1 MDILLQMKAFVAA
14 DELYSYGKHV
24 RGQNGGSLSLRQL
37 ATTSQRSNV
46 PSYDAFV
53 QYYGTESWA
62 DDIIRKALDRTQAGW
77 TDEQRHIV
85 AVKSSQVL
93 VTYFGAM
100 QNAYEAVSSCSTTQ
114 QLRSS
119 ASTESWDKVAAMVI
133 GHLEGTKTNGT
144 VEGYMMYDLS
154 QQYCLE
160 FGTCHNDPTNVV
172 TNEDLVSLLYTGRGA
187 ALESSCRALR
197 KAADEISSLLLIPII
212 QGALSTSMALS
223 NGDDPGLRAESF
235 VYSRALLPLLRDRTA
250 AGALDT
256 YLGNPGPQNT
266 KHTATEIFGALATAY
281 PDMEVDCEKIGNPSG
296 FDPCSGVRYGV
307 SHAVW
312 IIVGVV
318 AGLLAMGCCLY
329 FYVRSKRR
337 EAKLPENNPKFV
349 PSSGELNHSMDLLE
363 KAFSSRGIHRPP
375 SPSPPSTETE
385 ALNAHQDDASS
396 SLEDDDDDFD
406 DMASLKSSRTVP
418 DII

>member
-1 MDILLQMKAFVAA
+1 MDILFQMKAFDAA
-14 DELYSYGKHV
+14 EELYSFGKHV
-24 RGQNGGSLSLRQL
+24 RGQNGGSLSLAQL

-46 PSYDAFV
+46 PTFDAFV

-62 DDIIRKALDRTQAGW
+62 DDIIRDSLDPQAGW
-77 TDEQRHIV
+77 TDEQRRIV

-119 ASTESWDKVAAMVI
+119 ASIESWDRTAAIII

-144 VEGYMMYDLS
+144 VEGYMLYDLS

-160 FGTCHNDPTNVV
+160 FGTCIDGVKDVETND
-172 TNEDLVSLLYTGRGA
+172 ELVSLLYTGRGA

-223 NGDDPGLRAESF
+223 HGEDPWLRAEAF
-235 VYSRALLPLLRDRTA
+235 VYSRALLPLLRDRGSSGT
-250 AGALDT
+250 LDKH
-256 YLGNPGPQNT
+256 LGKQGPQNA
-266 KHTATEIFGALATAY
+266 KSTAAQTYSALASAY
-281 PDMEVDCEKIGNPSG
+281 PDMGVDCEKIGDPSG
-296 FDPCSGVRYGV
+296 FDPCSGVQDGPSMNV
-307 SHAVW
+307 LIA
-312 IIVGVV
+312 VGVL
-318 AGLLAMGCCLY
+318 AGLLVVGCGLY
-329 FYVRSKRR
+329 FCFRSRQR
-337 EAKLPENNPKFV
+337 VAKLPENNPKFV
-349 PSSGELNHSMDLLE
+349 PSAGELNHSMDLLE
-363 KAFSSRGIHRPP
+363 KAFSNRGSHRPS

-385 ALNAHQDDASS
+385 ALNAHQDDGS
-396 SLEDDDDDFD
+396 SLEDDDADFD
-406 DMASLKSSRTVP
+406 DLASLKSSTKDVP